1 MPCNLYLEKEQ
12 QRTGRRKPAVLLL
25 LLGSSTT
32 SLWEYMVQ
40 CAVCVC
46 VCVFVEG
53 APVPLSSNATV
64 IGPSKEPAQTLY
76 WPEYICFKN
85 TGHTTK

>member
-46 VCVFVEG
+46 VFVEG

-64 IGPSKEPAQTLY
+64 IGANKEPAQKLS

-85 TGHTTK
+85 TGQCTK